1 MKKQQVLP
9 SISYLKRKPL
19 QFTLIELLVVI
30 AIIAI
35 LAGMLLPALK
45 SARNKAKTISCLN
58 NLKQLGYGVIMY
70 GNDSADY
77 FPAHATTIS
86 SGRKYFW
93 TDLIYENVGGKS
105 KSLHTNGPILKNMI
119 CPSDEHMPK
128 CAGPSTGNLSYGY
141 NQYLTNPH
149 VDFNGSK
156 PPMRFSKIVYPSRN
170 LMISE
175 VMPDDVNNH
184 WVMTWRNGRIDHDK
198 KINLVFIGGNAAT
211 VPGITVNLYQ
221 RGGRTTTFYGS
232 MAKVLPWN
240 CKQVSNASS
249 FIN

>member
-1 MKKQQVLP
+1 MNGNRNKDW
-9 SISYLKRKPL
+9 KRSGF
-19 QFTLIELLVVI
+19 FTLIELLVVI

-35 LAGMLLPALK
+35 LAGMLLPALN

-58 NLKQLGYGVIMY
+58 NLKGLGSGVIMY

-77 FPAHATTIS
+77 FPAHLITVS
-86 SGRKYFW
+86 SSSKCFW
-93 TDLIYENVGGKS
+93 GDLIYENVGGKP
-105 KSLHTNGPILKNMI
+105 KSLYSHSPILKNMI

-128 CAGPSTGNLSYGY
+128 CAGPGTSNLSYGY
-141 NQYLTNPH
+141 NQYLTYAH
-149 VDFNGSK
+149 ADFNGSK

-175 VMPDDVNNH
+175 ITPDDVNNH
-184 WVMTWRNGRIDHDK
+184 WVISWSTGRINHDN

-211 VPGITVNLYQ
+211 VPGIAVNLYR
-221 RGGRTTTFYGS
+221 RGGKTTTFYGS
-232 MAKVLPWN
+232 MANVLPWN
-240 CKQVSNASS
+240 CKQVANASS